1 MGRWKKTK
9 KYTRFTKDNR
19 IDLETYLDRG
29 YTYKEIGKHIKKSE
43 GAISEEIRKYSV
55 RGRYTAEKAH
65 IKATVCTKRA
75 RRQGKKII
83 RHTDTQK
90 EVDSLLMDDQSPE
103 MIAGRITRHLR
114 SLVSVSAR
122 AIRRYIRSV
131 YGRRIESHRKKV
143 FKKYR
148 KKPRLPVHKDGRRMI
163 DKRPK
168 VVAMRKRIGDAEGDF
183 LAPGK
188 GGSGLILNV
197 TDRKSRAP
205 FFEKIY
211 PVSLRT
217 VINAFVRIQKR
228 FPELK
233 TLTLDNDILFVM
245 HKDLEKRLQIKIYFC
260 YPGRPYEKGSNEN
273 RNKIVR
279 RYIPKGSDIKPISKT
294 TVRNLEAKLQRRI
307 MKCLD
312 YLTPKE
318 VLEQHRTRTKKH
330 R

>member
-1 MGRWKKTK
+1 MDEKKKKSYSRITK
-9 KYTRFTKDNR
+9 
-19 IDLETYLDRG
+19 IDRQELEIHLAKGHTHADIARV
-29 YTYKEIGKHIKKSE
+29 IGKSE
-43 GAISEEIRKYSV
+43 GAISEEIRKNSV
-55 RGRYTAEKAH
+55 RGVYTAKKAQH
-65 IKATVCTKRA
+65 KAEVRLARA

-83 RHTDTQK
+83 RSSALQK
-90 EVDSLLMDDQSPE
+90 EVNRLLMDDQSPE
-103 MIAGRITRHLR
+103 M
-114 SLVSVSAR
+114 VSG
-122 AIRRYIRSV
+122 YIRAHRKDLPSISATVVRKYICSV

-148 KKPRLPVHKDGRRMI
+148 THTKLKVTLDGRRMI
-163 DKRPK
+163 SRRPK
-168 VVAMRKRIGDAEGDF
+168 IVALRVRIGDAEGDF

-205 FFEKIY
+205 FFEKIH
-211 PVSLRT
+211 PVSIGNVMRGFL
-217 VINAFVRIQKR
+217 RIQKR

-245 HKDLEKRLQIKIYFC
+245 HKELEQKLRVKIYFC
-260 YPGRPYEKGSNEN
+260 YPGRPYEKGTNEN

-279 RYIPKGSDIKPISKT
+279 RYIPKGSDIARIPRSRIKS
-294 TVRNLEAKLQRRI
+294 LEAKLRRRI

-312 YLTPKE
+312 YFTPGE
-318 VLEQHRTRTKKH
+318 VLERHRARTKKH